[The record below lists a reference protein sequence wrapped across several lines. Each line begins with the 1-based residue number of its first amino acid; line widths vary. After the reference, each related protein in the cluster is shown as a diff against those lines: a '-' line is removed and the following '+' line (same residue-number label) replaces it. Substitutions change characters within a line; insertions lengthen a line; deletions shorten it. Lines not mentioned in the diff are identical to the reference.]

1 MRSIVAET
9 PFAALKCSAV
19 KPTFDVLGLSIKS
32 FGVVFALAFLACGL
46 LIARRLRE
54 LGKPVDWAYEI
65 VFAAL
70 VGGLVGARGYFL
82 LQNYNEVKGH
92 LLSSV
97 FSGSGLIWYG
107 GAIGGAIGVLAW
119 MRWRRELSLVMLDMT
134 VTALALGYAL
144 GRIGCQVSGDGDY
157 GIRSSLPWAMG
168 YPHGTVPTPPG
179 VTVQPTPIY
188 ETVAM
193 GLVALLLLH
202 LRDRVR
208 PGVIVALYCLLSGL
222 ERFLVEFVR
231 RNKEVLVG
239 LTSAQLESVVLV
251 IVGAVW
257 LTLLVRGRGL
267 AGLRPAASGP
277 RPAAA

>member
-1 MRSIVAET
+1 M
-9 PFAALKCSAV
+9 
-19 KPTFDVLGLSIKS
+19 KPAFDVLGVSVKS

-46 LIARRLRE
+46 LVARRLRE
-54 LGKPVDWAYEI
+54 LDRPVDWAYEI

-82 LQNYNEVKGH
+82 IQNYNEVKGH
-92 LLSSV
+92 LASSI
-97 FSGSGLIWYG
+97 FSGSGLVWYG

-119 MRWRRELSLVMLDMT
+119 MRWRGQLQLIMLDMCA
-134 VTALALGYAL
+134 TALALGYAL

-188 ETVAM
+188 ETVTM
-193 GLVALLLLH
+193 GLVAYLLWQ

-208 PGVIVALYCLLSGL
+208 PGVIFALYCVLSGL
-222 ERFLVEFVR
+222 ERLLVEFIR
-231 RNKEVLVG
+231 RNKEVWIG
-239 LTSAQLESVVLV
+239 LTAPQLESAALFA
-251 IVGAVW
+251 IGSLW
-257 LTLLVRGRGL
+257 LALMMRGRGL
-267 AGLRPAASGP
+267 AGLRPGGGAPRAAT
-277 RPAAA
+277 A